1 MQEMFDEIELS
12 NVKRAFRKLFESYVD
27 LNDPVIEQRDN
38 GENVEHDTR
47 IMLRNAVVIHLVRDS
62 YARSIV
68 LQEYDKLNEEQQLHI
83 QQYTANLSI
92 WPTNFNAE
100 ETLALLKLHA
110 LLHEDKDNK
119 TLEKLIKKAFN
130 KLVRIVAN
138 MKDFGFQQFEQSYGK
153 HSKYTEFEFTT
164 AIYYRLLKGNS
175 LVIADDFFVECYY
188 PDLLAISKLL
198 FANTPLVANWLE
210 HANVKE
216 SQVETAK
223 NELTDW
229 FKQVLGLSKVP
240 KDLEINAILSLLQVK
255 EPIFGRTDLIRLYFN
270 EVTISDTELL
280 NLYVNYREEYE
291 DNSLEKFSVHLIT
304 YFIERYN
311 REQIEHLYS
320 NLEGSLNQSPT
331 VGSKYAE
338 EQIQQ
343 VIASREGVIS
353 SLEQKLAK
361 TEKAYADKLEVNAR
375 SYQALERKYKE
386 LQKEID
392 DTTDLKR
399 EVQIHRNNLYEQM
412 IEVDADET
420 MPVDQT
426 DYVQL
431 LKDMDVTL
439 ALFGGYPSFR
449 QNWKETFGKNIRLVG
464 TRDYYVDLKF
474 INNVDVILFDGK
486 YNNHGLFENVMA
498 ALKSDEPIF
507 KLLRTGR
514 SMNLI
519 CKDIY
524 MKLTNSKK

>member
-1 MQEMFDEIELS
+1 MQEMFDEIEMR
-12 NVKRAFRKLFESYVD
+12 NVQRVIRSLFERYVD
-27 LNDPVIEQRDN
+27 LNDPVKEQLDN
-38 GENVEHDTR
+38 GETVEHDTR
-47 IMLRNAVVIHLVRDS
+47 TVLRNVAVIHLVRDP

-68 LQEYDKLNEEQQLHI
+68 LQEFYKLNEEQQLNI
-83 QQYTANLSI
+83 QHYTAKLSI
-92 WPTNFNAE
+92 WPKNFNAE

-110 LLHEDKDNK
+110 LLHGDKDNK
-119 TLEKLIKKAFN
+119 ILEKLIKKAFN
-130 KLVRIVAN
+130 KLVRIADN
-138 MKDFGFQQFEQSYGK
+138 MKDFGFQLFEHSYGK
-153 HSKYTEFEFTT
+153 HMKYMEFEFTT
-164 AIYYRLLKGNS
+164 AIYYRLLKGKNM
-175 LVIADDFFVECYY
+175 VIADEYFVDCYY
-188 PDLLAISKLL
+188 PDLIVISNLL
-198 FANTPLVANWLE
+198 DANTPLIENWLE
-210 HANVKE
+210 QAHVNE
-216 SQVETAK
+216 SQVEIAK
-223 NELTDW
+223 KELADW

-240 KDLEINAILSLLQVK
+240 KDIEINALLSLLQLK
-255 EPIFGRTDLIRLYFN
+255 EPIFGRTDLVRLHFN
-270 EVTISDTELL
+270 EIKISDTELL
-280 NLYVNYREEYE
+280 NLFVNFREEDE
-291 DNSLEKFSVHLIT
+291 DSSLEKFSVHIVT
-304 YFIERYN
+304 YFIECYN
-311 REQIEHLYS
+311 REQQDLLYS
-320 NLEGSLNQSPT
+320 HLEKFLKQSPT
-331 VGSKYAE
+331 GGSKYAE

-353 SLEQKLAK
+353 SLEQKLTK
-361 TEKAYADKLEVNAR
+361 TEKAQADKLEANAR
-375 SYQALERKYKE
+375 EYQALERKYKE
-386 LQKEID
+386 LQKEIE

-449 QNWKETFGKNIRLVG
+449 QSWKETFGKNIRLVG

-486 YNNHGLFENVMA
+486 YNNHGLFENVMT